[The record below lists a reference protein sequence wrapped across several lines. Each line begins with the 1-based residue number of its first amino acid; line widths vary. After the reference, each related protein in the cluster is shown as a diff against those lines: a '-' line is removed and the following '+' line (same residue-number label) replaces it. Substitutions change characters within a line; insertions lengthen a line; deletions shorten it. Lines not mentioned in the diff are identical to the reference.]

1 MEIFISFFVLVLLS
15 SCVTDTEAGKGP
27 IVLSST
33 VQVGFEQYLGTT
45 NPKVFVVSEDGNAFD
60 YFYCSD
66 IDGYLASNTTYRAL
80 KMCEE
85 RSYDQECKIYAIGK
99 KVVWEK

>member
-1 MEIFISFFVLVLLS
+1 MKILFSFLVLVLLG
-15 SCVTDTEAGKGP
+15 SCVTDTEVGKGP
-27 IVLSST
+27 IVFSST
-33 VQVGFEQYLGTT
+33 VQDGFEKYLGTT

-60 YFYCSD
+60 YFYCRD
-66 IDGYLASNTTYRAL
+66 IDGCLASNETYRAL

-85 RSYDQECKIYAIGK
+85 RSYGQECKIYAFGK